1 MNEDRGR
8 AETASAPA
16 KRKHVP
22 IRTCVVCREQ
32 AGKRELVRVVRAADG
47 VFVDATGKRAG
58 RGAYLCDKPECWER
72 AASGEALA
80 KALRT
85 TLNPEDRERI
95 RKFKAAS

>member
-8 AETASAPA
+8 AEPATAPA
-16 KRKHVP
+16 KRRHVP
-22 IRTCVVCREQ
+22 IRTCVICREQ
-32 AGKRELVRVVRAADG
+32 AGKRELVRVVRTADG
-47 VFVDATGKRAG
+47 VFVDTSGKRAG
-58 RGAYLCDKPECWER
+58 RGAYLCEKAECWQR

-85 TLNPEDRERI
+85 SLNPEDRERI

>member
-8 AETASAPA
+8 AAPA
-16 KRKHVP
+16 QRPAKQKHVP
-22 IRTCVVCREQ
+22 IRTCVICREQ

-47 VFVDATGKRAG
+47 VYIDASGKRAG
-58 RGAYLCDKPECWER
+58 RGAYLCDKPGCWES
-72 AASGEALA
+72 AAAGEALA

-85 TLNPEDRERI
+85 PLNPEDRERI